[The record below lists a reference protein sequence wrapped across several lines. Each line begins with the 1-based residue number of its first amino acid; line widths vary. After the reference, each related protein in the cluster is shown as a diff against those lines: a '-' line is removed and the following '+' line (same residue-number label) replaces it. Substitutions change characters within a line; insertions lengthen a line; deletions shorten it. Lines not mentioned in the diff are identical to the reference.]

1 MINVWILYTI
11 LSALFSSLMMI
22 CVKVG
27 LKDLDS
33 NIGLFIRTTI
43 VVFFCLIYVVLTSKT
58 KDIKTINNK
67 TWLWLLLSS
76 VATYLTWF
84 FYFKAV
90 KNGEI
95 SNVMALDKVGIIF
108 TIFLSFIFFKERITS
123 FDILGSIIVL
133 LGIYMIIYK

>member
-1 MINVWILYTI
+1 MIKVWIIYTI

-22 CVKVG
+22 CVKIG

-33 NIGLFIRTTI
+33 NVGLFIRTMI
-43 VVFFCLIYVVLTSKT
+43 VVFFCFIYILVTSKT
-58 KDIKTINNK
+58 KQLKTINNK

-108 TIFLSFIFFKERITS
+108 TIFLSFIILKEKITIM
-123 FDILGSIIVL
+123 DILGSGIVL
-133 LGIYMIIYK
+133 FGVYMIIYK

>member
-22 CVKVG
+22 CVKIG

-33 NIGLFIRTTI
+33 NVGLFIRTTI
-43 VVFFCLIYVVLTSKT
+43 VVFFCLLYVVITSKT
-58 KDIKTINNK
+58 KEIKTINNK

-108 TIFLSFIFFKERITS
+108 TIFLSFIFFKERITA
-123 FDILGSIIVL
+123 FDILGSVTVL

>member
-27 LKDLDS
+27 LKDIDT
-33 NIGLFIRTTI
+33 NVGLFIRTTI
-43 VVFFCLIYVVLTSKT
+43 VVFFCFIYIVITSKT
-58 KDIKTINNK
+58 KEMKSITSK

-108 TIFLSFIFFKERITS
+108 TILLSFIFLKERITT
-123 FDILGSIIVL
+123 FDILGAVIVL
-133 LGIYMIIYK
+133 LGVYMIIYK

>member
-1 MINVWILYTI
+1 MWILYTI
-11 LSALFSSLMMI
+11 LSALFSSLMMM
-22 CVKVG
+22 CVKIG

-33 NIGLFIRTTI
+33 NVGLFIRTMI
-43 VVFFCLIYVVLTSKT
+43 VVLFCFIYVVITSKT
-58 KDIKTINNK
+58 KELKTINNK

-108 TIFLSFIFFKERITS
+108 TIFLSFIFFKEKITT
-123 FDILGSIIVL
+123 FDILGSVIVL
-133 LGIYMIIYK
+133 LGVYMIIYK

>member
-1 MINVWILYTI
+1 
-11 LSALFSSLMMI
+11 MMVF
-22 CVKVG
+22 VKIG

-33 NIGLFIRTTI
+33 NVALFLRTSI
-43 VVFFCLIYVVLTSKT
+43 VVIFCLLYVVITSKA
-58 KDIKTINNK
+58 KEIKTISNK

-108 TIFLSFIFFKERITS
+108 TIFLSFIILKEKITIM
-123 FDILGSIIVL
+123 DILGSGIVL
-133 LGIYMIIYK
+133 FGVYMIIYK